1 MESKS
6 TADGGLTVESL
17 LDPSNPLVL
26 WVVLPAA
33 VLAALG
39 LRKAA
44 IFWVMGFVVWT
55 VGKGFI

>member
-1 MESKS
+1 MNSK
-6 TADGGLTVESL
+6 TTEGGGLTVESL

-44 IFWVMGFVVWT
+44 VFWVMAFVVWT
-55 VGKGFI
+55 IAKRYI